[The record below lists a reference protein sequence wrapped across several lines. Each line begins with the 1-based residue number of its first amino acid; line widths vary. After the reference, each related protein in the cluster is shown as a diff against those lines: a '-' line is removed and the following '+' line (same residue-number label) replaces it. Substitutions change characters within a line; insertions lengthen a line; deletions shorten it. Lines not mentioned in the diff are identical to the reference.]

1 MLLRATSKCV
11 TAPKFCRR
19 PKSWVALARKA
30 RQAVIMEGMPTL
42 LLRRLPHAE
51 VLDDPE
57 FLEPYRLDESPV
69 AGNLPLAVV
78 KPRSP
83 EDLRELVRLAKS
95 EGFGL
100 VPRGAGTGKAG
111 GCVPTGRA
119 VVVDMGAWPGQI
131 QVSSQNLTLTAPAS
145 AWLRDVKS
153 AAEAADLFYP
163 PDPNSWPLC
172 AFGGSLATNAG
183 GPNACKYGMTRHW
196 VLAVDA
202 LMDDGEIH
210 SFGIGSV
217 KANAGPNLAQL
228 LIGSE
233 GIFGMITGA
242 TVRLIPK
249 PTEFL
254 TLLLPVADFQDLLEL
269 PGQLCAKGF
278 LPAAF
283 EFFDPAVLAELREKG
298 PEEARRL
305 PGTALAI
312 LEFDDR
318 GCASEAFIAAL
329 TEALGPVS
337 EHLQLASE
345 SRQRDHIWNIR
356 RLTSAFLK
364 ELHPKKVSEDI
375 VVPRSRIPDFFE
387 GLESLRIP
395 AVTYGHLGDGNL
407 HVNLLAAGE
416 TEPAELERQVMDL
429 FKLAVELGGTLSGE
443 HGIGLAK
450 REAFLALSDPGQIEL
465 LRSLKRAW
473 DPDGIFNPGKVI

>member
-1 MLLRATSKCV
+1 MSLL
-11 TAPKFCRR
+11 P
-19 PKSWVALARKA
+19 AL
-30 RQAVIMEGMPTL
+30 
-42 LLRRLPHAE
+42 RLPHAE
-51 VLDDPE
+51 VLEQPE
-57 FLEPYRLDESPV
+57 SLESYRFDESHV
-69 AGNLPLAVV
+69 KGNLPLAVV
-78 KPRSP
+78 KPKSR
-83 EDLRELVRLAKS
+83 EDLRELVRLAKA

-111 GCVPTGRA
+111 GCVPRGRV
-119 VVVDMGAWPGQI
+119 VVVDMSAWPGEI
-131 QVSSQNLTLTAPAS
+131 QVSSQNLTLSAPAS

-153 AAEAADLFYP
+153 AAETSNLFYP
-163 PDPNSWPLC
+163 PDPNSWPIC

-196 VLAVDA
+196 VLALDA
-202 LMDDGEIH
+202 LMADGEIH

-217 KANAGPNLAQL
+217 KANVGPNLAQV

-233 GIFGMITGA
+233 GILGLIVGA

-249 PTEFL
+249 PTEWL
-254 TLLLPVADFQDLLEL
+254 TLLLPVERFQDLLEL
-269 PGQLCAKGF
+269 PGQLCANGF

-283 EFFDPAVLAELREKG
+283 EFFDPAVLAELRTTG

-305 PGTALAI
+305 PGKALAI

-318 GCASEAFIAAL
+318 GCTAEAFITAL

-337 EHLQLASE
+337 EYLQIASE
-345 SRQRDHIWNIR
+345 SRQRDQIWNLR

-364 ELHPKKVSEDI
+364 ERHPNKVSEDI
-375 VVPRSRIPDFFE
+375 VVPRSRIHDFFDGIE
-387 GLESLRIP
+387 KLGIP

-416 TEPAELERQVMDL
+416 TEPMELEHQLLEL
-429 FKLAVELGGTLSGE
+429 FKLAVHLGGTLSGE

-465 LRSLKRAW
+465 LRGLKRAW
-473 DPDGIFNPGKVI
+473 DPTGIFNPGKVI

>member
-1 MLLRATSKCV
+1 MSSL
-11 TAPKFCRR
+11 
-19 PKSWVALARKA
+19 
-30 RQAVIMEGMPTL
+30 PTL
-42 LLRRLPHAE
+42 RLPHAE
-51 VLDDPE
+51 VLE
-57 FLEPYRLDESPV
+57 HSETLEPYRFDESHV
-69 AGNLPLAVV
+69 VGNLPLAVV
-78 KPRSP
+78 KPKSR
-83 EDLRELVRLAKS
+83 EDLRELVRLAKA

-111 GCVPTGRA
+111 GCVSMGRV
-119 VVVDMGAWPGQI
+119 VVVDMSAWPGEI
-131 QVSSQNLTLTAPAS
+131 QVSNQNLTLTAPAS
-145 AWLRDVKS
+145 AWLRDVKT
-153 AAEAADLFYP
+153 AAEDSNLFYP
-163 PDPNSWPLC
+163 PDPNSWPIC

-202 LMDDGEIH
+202 LMADGEIH

-217 KANAGPNLAQL
+217 KANVGPSLAQV

-233 GIFGMITGA
+233 GIFGLIVGA

-254 TLLLPVADFQDLLEL
+254 TLLLPVSRFQDLLEL
-269 PGQLCAKGF
+269 PGQLCANGF
-278 LPAAF
+278 LPSAF
-283 EFFDPAVLAELREKG
+283 EFFDAAVLAELRESG

-305 PGTALAI
+305 PGKALAI

-318 GCASEAFIAAL
+318 GCTTEAFISSL
-329 TEALGPVS
+329 TDALGPVS
-337 EHLQLASE
+337 EHLQIASE
-345 SRQRDHIWNIR
+345 SRQRDQIWNIR

-375 VVPRSRIPDFFE
+375 VVPRNRISDFFE
-387 GLESLRIP
+387 GLEKLKIP

-416 TEPAELERQVMDL
+416 TEPVVLERQLMDL
-429 FKLAVELGGTLSGE
+429 FKLAVHLGGTLSGE

-450 REAFLALSDPGQIEL
+450 REAFIALSDPGQIEL
-465 LRSLKRAW
+465 LRALKRAW
-473 DPDGIFNPGKVI
+473 DPTAIFNPGKVI